1 MILIKNCVTNSNVKR
16 GSTLQGISNLNE
28 EWRHGLYHN
37 CKFYKLIRIKNGNMI
52 RFILRIVQTFRYF
65 DDVTIRQYAITNL
78 PKYFSIIWNYRNVLL
93 KWIMKHVELKEPKFQ
108 NSQWIIWSDCV
119 TGKIV
124 FYIKNYYCKSIKY
137 VWQKLKIEIFLFN
150 L

>member
-1 MILIKNCVTNSNVKR
+1 MACNNGMILIKNCVTNSNVKR

-78 PKYFSIIWNYRNVLL
+78 PKYFSII
-93 KWIMKHVELKEPKFQ
+93 
-108 NSQWIIWSDCV
+108 
-119 TGKIV
+119 
-124 FYIKNYYCKSIKY
+124 
-137 VWQKLKIEIFLFN
+137 
-150 L
+150 